1 MVQLSMKSNP
11 ERIVHSKEVIRSAE
25 QITKEKHFKF
35 RLLVK
40 TLISNR
46 TGKYLLFFFAYLRWV
61 DDFIDEESNTISEK
75 RNFLK
80 GQLELFESI
89 LRGKIF
95 SVTKLE
101 ENFLLYY
108 LDYAHSINSNILI
121 EGLRSILETFETDI
135 NKLATN
141 GLIAKKEFD
150 NYIATQTK
158 SLFYIIYHFLMNG
171 CDLDINNCPL
181 ASFYHLDLLRDL
193 KEDAD
198 MGYINSNIEEIKNF
212 NLDYNDLANDK
223 NLVKWISFKVS
234 EIEEMLT
241 SELEIIREMPF
252 KVKLFFF
259 GLFPYVN
266 AKMIRLKIYN
276 YQLNYIDCETFN
288 KEIKIKLL
296 SITHSIRYF
305 FKIFLV
311 PNNHI
316 VKE

>member
-11 ERIVHSKEVIRSAE
+11 ERIIHSKEVIRSAE

-35 RLLVK
+35 RLLVQ

-150 NYIATQTK
+150 NYIASQTK

-171 CDLDINNCPL
+171 CDLDINNCLP
-181 ASFYHLDLLRDL
+181 
-193 KEDAD
+193 
-198 MGYINSNIEEIKNF
+198 
-212 NLDYNDLANDK
+212 
-223 NLVKWISFKVS
+223 
-234 EIEEMLT
+234 
-241 SELEIIREMPF
+241 
-252 KVKLFFF
+252 
-259 GLFPYVN
+259 
-266 AKMIRLKIYN
+266 
-276 YQLNYIDCETFN
+276 
-288 KEIKIKLL
+288 
-296 SITHSIRYF
+296 SI
-305 FKIFLV
+305 
-311 PNNHI
+311 
-316 VKE
+316 